1 VKTVYPPV
9 SLRSLDGYNKLS
21 RAHSQWHA
29 CTDHHR
35 EQSTSN
41 ISSDSGQVH
50 YEPVLDLK
58 AAGLAG
64 VVKTA
69 KSLVTNA
76 PYMFSVL
83 FGTFDAIIVNGFV
96 AFGVKYLQQQFTLNP
111 AMAGIIFGQS
121 LHLRLFVCL
130 LLARSIH
137 ERSSYVLPL
146 IFFHLYEPKSSKCT
160 NTHGKL
166 LWIYVVGL

>member
-1 VKTVYPPV
+1 MKTVYPPV

-29 CTDHHR
+29 CTDDHR

-121 LHLRLFVCL
+121 LYVRLF
-130 LLARSIH
+130 AYYSP
-137 ERSSYVLPL
+137 VLSMNGRVT
-146 IFFHLYEPKSSKCT
+146 FCR
-160 NTHGKL
+160 
-166 LWIYVVGL
+166 